1 MKSKCREWSNSS
13 RRKEYWGSRKSV
25 MNLQDI
31 RRNLGY
37 RITSPIV
44 GILSKSG
51 ITPNTLTL
59 TNLVLNIVA
68 AYVIAT
74 GHFLLGGVLI
84 LGSGLFD
91 LLDGALA
98 RFTKQTTKFGA
109 VLDSTVDRIS
119 EAATLCGLLIWYV
132 PQEGATLEIALILA
146 VLIGSFLVSYI
157 RARAEGLGW
166 QCQVGLFTRAERV
179 IVLAIGLLVNQIFV
193 HSVFV
198 ALCVLAVFVFI
209 TVIQRLVYLW
219 KQARIEGD

>member
-1 MKSKCREWSNSS
+1 
-13 RRKEYWGSRKSV
+13 
-25 MNLQDI
+25 MNLIDI
-31 RRNLGY
+31 RRNLAY
-37 RITSPIV
+37 RITDPIV
-44 GILSKSG
+44 KILSKSR
-51 ITPNTLTL
+51 ITPNTLTFI
-59 TNLVLNIVA
+59 NLSLNIAA

-74 GHFLLGGVLI
+74 GYLLLGGVLV
-84 LGSGLFD
+84 LVSGLFD

-109 VLDSTVDRIS
+109 LLDSTVDRIS
-119 EAATLCGLLIWYV
+119 EAAIICGLLIWYI
-132 PQEGATLEIALILA
+132 PQEGASLKIVLIFF

-179 IVLAIGLLVNQIFV
+179 IVLAIGLLINQIFI
-193 HSVFV
+193 HSIFV

-219 KQARIEGD
+219 KQGKIKGD

>member
-1 MKSKCREWSNSS
+1 
-13 RRKEYWGSRKSV
+13 
-25 MNLQDI
+25 MNLTDI
-31 RRNLGY
+31 RRNLAY
-37 RITSPIV
+37 RITNPIV
-44 GILSKSG
+44 RILSKSG
-51 ITPNTLTL
+51 ITPNALTL
-59 TNLVLNIVA
+59 INLALNIVA

-74 GHFLLGGVLI
+74 GHFLLGGVLV
-84 LGSGLFD
+84 LASGLFD

-132 PQEGATLEIALILA
+132 PQEGASLKIVLVFV

-179 IVLAIGLLVNQIFV
+179 IVLAIGLLINQIFI
-193 HSVFV
+193 
-198 ALCVLAVFVFI
+198 ALCILMVFVFI
-209 TVIQRLVYLW
+209 TIVQRLVYLW
-219 KQARIEGD
+219 KQGKIKGD

>member
-1 MKSKCREWSNSS
+1 
-13 RRKEYWGSRKSV
+13 

-31 RRNLGY
+31 RRILAY

-51 ITPNTLTL
+51 ITPNALTL
-59 TNLVLNIVA
+59 TNLAFNIVA

-98 RFTKQTTKFGA
+98 RFSKQTTKFGA

-132 PQEGATLEIALILA
+132 PQEGATLEIVLILA

-179 IVLAIGLLVNQIFV
+179 IVLAVGLLINQIFV
-193 HSVFV
+193 
-198 ALCVLAVFVFI
+198 ALCILTVFVFV
-209 TVIQRLVYLW
+209 TVVQRLVYVW
-219 KQARIEGD
+219 KQEKTKGD

>member
-1 MKSKCREWSNSS
+1 
-13 RRKEYWGSRKSV
+13 
-25 MNLQDI
+25 MNLPDI
-31 RRNLGY
+31 RRNLAY

-44 GILSKSG
+44 RLLSKSG

-59 TNLVLNIVA
+59 TNLALNIVA

-98 RFTKQTTKFGA
+98 RFTKRTTKFGA

-132 PQEGATLEIALILA
+132 AKEGATLEIVLILA

-179 IVLAIGLLVNQIFV
+179 IVLAVGLLINQIFV

-198 ALCVLAVFVFI
+198 TLCVLAVFVFV
-209 TVIQRLVYLW
+209 TVVQRLAYLW
-219 KQARIEGD
+219 KQEKAKGD

>member
-1 MKSKCREWSNSS
+1 
-13 RRKEYWGSRKSV
+13 
-25 MNLQDI
+25 MNLRGI
-31 RRNLGY
+31 RRNLAN

-59 TNLVLNIVA
+59 TNLALNIVA

-98 RFTKQTTKFGA
+98 RFSKQATKFGA

-132 PQEGATLEIALILA
+132 AKEGATLEI
-146 VLIGSFLVSYI
+146 VLVLVVLVGSFLVSYI

-179 IVLAIGLLVNQIFV
+179 IVLAVGLLASGVSV

-209 TVIQRLVYLW
+209 TVVQRLVYLW
-219 KQARIEGD
+219 KQQKTNGD